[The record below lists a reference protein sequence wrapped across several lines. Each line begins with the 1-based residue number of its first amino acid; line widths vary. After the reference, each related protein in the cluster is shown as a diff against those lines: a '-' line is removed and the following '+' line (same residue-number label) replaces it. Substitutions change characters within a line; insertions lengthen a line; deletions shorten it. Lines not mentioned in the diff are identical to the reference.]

1 MRIRLFLAA
10 TLLGLGASGQ
20 EVRRLTVEELF
31 ALVDAESRTL
41 AERKASVEVTEQ
53 GVAAAKSLRLPDVK
67 AAASVAYNG
76 NILMADRDF
85 SSWHGY
91 HSPHFGNSLAVEAA
105 QAVYTG
111 GAHTAGIRLA
121 ELGRDMAAAEL
132 RQAQGEQRFMAL
144 GQYLDLFRIDNG
156 LQVYRSNIALTRQ
169 LIGHTAERH
178 AQGMALKNDLTRYEL
193 QLQSLEL
200 EVKRLEGQR
209 SIVCHQ
215 LCHTLGL
222 PTGTDIRPD
231 STIIYKMYAREG
243 EAVWQHQARLS
254 SPQLETADLAT
265 QIAGQQ
271 ERMARSELRPK
282 VSLFAANTFSGPVT
296 FEIPPIDKNLNV
308 WYVGV
313 GLQYNI
319 SSLFKQNKRLRQAR
333 TQLQQAGVRQSV
345 VEEQVDNAVQA
356 AYTDYLQS
364 FVELETRRKGVE
376 LAAQN
381 YSVVSDRYE
390 NQLALVTDMVDA
402 QNTKLQAELH
412 EVEARVG
419 IAFAYYKL
427 EYITGKI

>member
-1 MRIRLFLAA
+1 
-10 TLLGLGASGQ
+10 
-20 EVRRLTVEELF
+20 
-31 ALVDAESRTL
+31 
-41 AERKASVEVTEQ
+41 
-53 GVAAAKSLRLPDVK
+53 
-67 AAASVAYNG
+67 
-76 NILMADRDF
+76 
-85 SSWHGY
+85 
-91 HSPHFGNSLAVEAA
+91 
-105 QAVYTG
+105 
-111 GAHTAGIRLA
+111 
-121 ELGRDMAAAEL
+121 
-132 RQAQGEQRFMAL
+132 
-144 GQYLDLFRIDNG
+144 
-156 LQVYRSNIALTRQ
+156 
-169 LIGHTAERH
+169 
-178 AQGMALKNDLTRYEL
+178 
-193 QLQSLEL
+193 
-200 EVKRLEGQR
+200 
-209 SIVCHQ
+209 
-215 LCHTLGL
+215 
-222 PTGTDIRPD
+222 
-231 STIIYKMYAREG
+231 MYAREG
-243 EAVWQHQARLS
+243 ETVWQHQARLS